1 MDNKEVKTIE
11 PNEVKKGATVLFK
24 DGRTAEVIDNRK
36 GICRMV
42 KIAVLG
48 QPNTFDR
55 GDEYVYKWKEV
66 LQNDVRYQVVLPP
79 KLQEQADRIRMFMG

>member
-1 MDNKEVKTIE
+1 
-11 PNEVKKGATVLFK
+11 
-24 DGRTAEVIDNRK
+24 
-36 GICRMV
+36 MV